1 LSSRQW
7 NCDADEVQ
15 LRALSAA
22 IEDALQRVLQ
32 DPDSL
37 AALLLEIASQ
47 EIYQQLQIRRGE
59 VRAAA

>member
-1 LSSRQW
+1 
-7 NCDADEVQ
+7 VQ